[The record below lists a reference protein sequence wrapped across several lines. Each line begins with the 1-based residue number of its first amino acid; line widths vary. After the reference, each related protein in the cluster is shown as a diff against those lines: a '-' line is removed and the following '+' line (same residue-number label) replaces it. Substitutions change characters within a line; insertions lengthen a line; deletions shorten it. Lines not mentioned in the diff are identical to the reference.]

1 MAHTKETSVV
11 RSNTLE
17 QWRQK
22 TNKISY
28 DLGSLYDLDPNLTD
42 SILEFTATEGQTNFY
57 SDALAIAFAPQQEVD
72 NTGGSIIL
80 VPNATVDAGFV
91 ADERVF
97 QGPEGSET
105 WQATI
110 VSVSDDK
117 IIVKQSVGNFDAGED
132 IVLTDDTNIT
142 LAAADISSIIAESY
156 KTVYSEI
163 YVDGVEQEQSMVT
176 AGFHAP
182 AYNSRIVLA
191 GSPTIPDS
199 FVEGATI
206 YQGTLGSET
215 FVGTILYVEGTSN
228 IHLKSVTSGTFSP
241 SVMVKVGNGDTNNR
255 VLAANIS
262 AMVQIDQ
269 DHACMLELHTPASA
283 GDVVKVVFFN
293 TVRALNELQDD
304 IGVTENLTT
313 TAGNLVGA
321 VNELD
326 AEIGNTSEFSTVSAT
341 NNTVSTA
348 IQKLHSEIGNITT
361 LDALISATTLVGAS
375 NELQTDIGNVANL
388 TTTATTV
395 VTAINEHE
403 NDIGDMSF
411 TGLDATDISA
421 AIRELR
427 TDLGDV
433 TATNMGTTASTVVTA
448 IKEHETD
455 IGNMTFTGL
464 DADNISGAIR
474 ELRVDLGDVTAE
486 NMGTTASTVV
496 TAVKELEGEINTLNT
511 RVEPT
516 QAFNTNFTATTIMD
530 GINELM
536 TDLGDVTAENMGTT
550 ASTVVT
556 AIKEHET
563 DIGNMTLTGL
573 DAADLSAAIRELRVN
588 LGDVTAENMG
598 TTADNAVGA
607 ILELETEIDTLNTRV
622 EPTQAFNETFTA
634 TTIMD
639 GINELMTDLGDVT
652 ATNMGTTA
660 STVVTAIS
668 ELHTELGDVTA
679 ENMGTTATTVV
690 GAISELETEIDTL
703 NTRVEPTQA
712 FDTWFNVYDEQ
723 EPPQLIPN
731 TIMDGINKLANDK
744 FNLTSGSDQ
753 TVNSNVT
760 FTTGNTLTVPTGATL
775 DVSAGTLLVGGGG
788 STLTFDTAF
797 ITLGSDA
804 ATEGLQIDRSEI
816 DGVTVLDT
824 TDAKLQWNEG
834 KVGTGSSNTSHRAWQ
849 LVGFTNDSDPV
860 VSTSDIVT
868 FYNAKDLV
876 SNNTET
882 NITVGWD
889 AVNQNFDFALNNA
902 ISLTS
907 VTASGNVGADTM
919 TTGTL
924 ATTGNVT
931 VGGNLTVSGTVT
943 TVNSETVTIADNI
956 IVLNSNEAGVPG
968 EDAGIEVER
977 GTSTNVAL
985 AWDESED
992 RWVFTNNGS
1001 TYYNIPIPTEYDKYT
1016 SWTIKDGDSSTY
1028 TITSGDTLQIA
1039 EGTGINSDFT
1049 ADDILTIT
1057 NTKPFDYLSMVDG
1070 DGTSLSLGNTNT
1082 WTFTEGS
1089 GSGATIDINHTDT
1102 VGPAYATTFTVTN
1115 TDKGS
1120 SQNIFKN
1127 VAVSGQNTIVA
1138 DNNNDTLTVAA
1149 GNAMTL
1155 TTNSSTD
1162 TLTIAHTD
1170 TSTLSGQYGGNN
1182 NGIVIEDIT
1191 VDSNGHITAIGTRDL
1206 DGRFDNY
1213 NNWSLFVD
1221 GVDKDNVTSGE
1232 KVDFAATAPLSVAH
1246 SISSGNVLTW
1256 THDASGVTAGSYG
1269 QTGAEDGQYIKSI
1282 TVNATGHIT
1291 GISSDDFDD
1300 RYDNYTSWNAK
1311 DHDGT
1316 TYTIT
1321 SGDTLQYKEGSG
1333 MDVNFTAD
1341 DVLTFTNTD
1350 RGSSQAIFKNVAVS
1364 GQNTIVAD
1372 NNNDT
1377 LTVVGGGAITV
1388 TTDSGTDTLTIA
1400 HSDTSTQASVNNTGR
1415 TYIQDITLDT
1425 YGHVTGL
1432 VSATETVVNT
1442 DTTYSIS
1449 AQDVT
1454 GGKAIRLSGSDDTN
1468 DDVVF
1473 AAGTNVSLSRTDDK
1487 ITITSTN
1494 TWRPIHDTPVDGS
1507 TTTSISSN
1515 WAFDNVKTAVPAN
1528 AVFTDNDT
1536 TYGHSFVDSGV
1547 NVIHRLAA
1555 GGSGTGNDDLT
1566 FKPGGIVTL
1575 TPSGDNMTINA
1586 PGTNITVTQTV
1597 NNPDLVEINSSTGNN
1612 GVLLVASTLYAGAM
1626 SSGDKSKLNGIDTGA
1641 EVNQNAFSN
1650 IEVYKNT
1657 GVGGATLVGTAS
1669 ADSKT
1674 DTFAIYTGSGITATQ
1689 GDDYITIS
1697 NEADQLNHIDR
1708 IGKTGTGQMSLDMST
1723 SGVANFWAS
1732 GTTGTLEFQ
1741 MQADGDFHADGNIT
1755 AYSTTTSS
1763 DAKLKTNIQ
1772 KVDGALDKVCALD
1785 GVTFEWIRDGKE
1797 SAGVIAQNVEE
1808 VLPRAVSEVK
1818 DLNSDDTRKV
1828 VDYNQLS
1835 ALFIEAIKEL
1845 KDENK
1850 HLRAE
1855 IEALKDINK

>member
-110 VSVSDDK
+110 VSVSDYK
-117 IIVKQSVGNFDAGED
+117 IIVKQSVGNFNTGVN

-142 LAAADISSIIAESY
+142 IAAADISSIIAESY
-156 KTVYSEI
+156 KTVYSEL
-163 YVDGVEQEQSMVT
+163 YVDGVEQEQEMIT

-182 AYNSRIVLA
+182 TYDSRIVLS

-199 FVEGATI
+199 FIEGATI

-215 FVGTILYVEGTSN
+215 FIGTILYVEGTSN

-241 SVMVKVGNGDTNNR
+241 SVMAKVGSGDTSNR

-262 AMVQIDQ
+262 TIVQVDQ
-269 DHACMLELHTPASA
+269 DHACMLELHTPASV

-304 IGVTENLTT
+304 IGITENLTT

-326 AEIGNTSEFSTVSAT
+326 AEIGNTSEFSTVT
-341 NNTVSTA
+341 NTNGTVSTA
-348 IQKLHSEIGNITT
+348 IQQLHSEIGDITT
-361 LDALISATTLVGAS
+361 LGTLISATTLVGAS

-388 TTTATTV
+388 NTTASTV

-403 NDIGDMSF
+403 TDIGNMSF
-411 TGLDATDISA
+411 TGLASTNISA

-427 TDLGDV
+427 TDIGDV
-433 TATNMGTTASTVVTA
+433 TATNMGTTAS
-448 IKEHETD
+448 
-455 IGNMTFTGL
+455 N
-464 DADNISGAIR
+464 
-474 ELRVDLGDVTAE
+474 
-486 NMGTTASTVV
+486 
-496 TAVKELEGEINTLNT
+496 
-511 RVEPT
+511 
-516 QAFNTNFTATTIMD
+516 
-530 GINELM
+530 
-536 TDLGDVTAENMGTT
+536 
-550 ASTVVT
+550 
-556 AIKEHET
+556 
-563 DIGNMTLTGL
+563 LTG
-573 DAADLSAAIRELRVN
+573 A
-588 LGDVTAENMG
+588 M
-598 TTADNAVGA
+598 
-607 ILELETEIDTLNTRV
+607 LELETEIDTLNTLV
-622 EPTQAFNETFTA
+622 EPTQAFNANFTA
-634 TTIMD
+634 DTIMD

-668 ELHTELGDVTA
+668 ELEGEIDDLNTYTGEGTTLTTTATDLAAAINEHETDIGNMTFTGLAANNISGAIRELRVDLGDVTA
-679 ENMGTTATTVV
+679 TNMGTTASTVV
-690 GAISELETEIDTL
+690 TAIKELEGEIDTL

-712 FDTWFNVYDEQ
+712 FDAWFSSD
-723 EPPQLIPN
+723 
-731 TIMDGINKLANDK
+731 TIMDGLNELADEK
-744 FNLTSGSDQ
+744 FNLVDGSGQ
-753 TVNSNVT
+753 IVNSDVT
-760 FTTGNTLTVPTGATL
+760 FTTGNTVTIPDGATL
-775 DVSAGTLLVGGGG
+775 DVSSGTLLIGGGEG
-788 STLTFDTAF
+788 SALSFDTAF
-797 ITLGSDA
+797 INLASSSTV
-804 ATEGLQIDRSEI
+804 EGIQIDRSAI
-816 DGVTVLDT
+816 TGVTLLST
-824 TDAKLQWNEG
+824 TDAKFQWNEG
-834 KVGTGSSNTSHRAWQ
+834 NIGTGSSNTSHRAWQ
-849 LVGFTNDSDPV
+849 LVGFTNDSTPV
-860 VSTSDIVT
+860 ADTSDIVT

-876 SNNTET
+876 SNNAESNMEVT
-882 NITVGWD
+882 WD
-889 AVNQNFDFALNNA
+889 ATNQNFDFSLNSS

-907 VTASGNVGADTM
+907 VTASANVGAATM

-924 ATTGNVT
+924 DTTGDVN

-943 TVNSETVTIADNI
+943 TINTETVNIADNI
-956 IVLNSNEAGVPG
+956 IVLNSNETGVPG

-985 AWDESED
+985 AWDESVD
-992 RWVFTNNGS
+992 RWSFTNNG
-1001 TYYNIPIPTEYDKYT
+1001 TNYFNIPVPAEYDNYT
-1016 SWTIKDGDSSTY
+1016 SWTIKDGDSSTF

-1039 EGTGINSDFT
+1039 EGNGINSDFT

-1057 NTKPFDYLSMVDG
+1057 NTKPFDYVSMVDG
-1070 DGTSLSLGNTNT
+1070 DGTSLSLANTNSLK
-1082 WTFTEGS
+1082 FVEGV
-1089 GSGATIDINHTDT
+1089 GTGATIDINHTDT
-1102 VGPAYATTFTVTN
+1102 TGPVFNTTFTVTN
-1115 TDKGS
+1115 TDRGS

-1127 VAVSGQNTIVA
+1127 VAVTGQNTIVA
-1138 DNNNDTLTVAA
+1138 DTNNDTLNIAA
-1149 GNAMTL
+1149 GNAMTI
-1155 TTNSSTD
+1155 TTNSTSD

-1170 TSTLSGQYGGNN
+1170 TSALSGEYGGNN

-1213 NNWSLFVD
+1213 QNWSLFVD
-1221 GVDKDNVTSGE
+1221 GVDTDDVSSGE

-1246 SISSGNVLTW
+1246 SISGGNVLTW
-1256 THDASGVTAGSYG
+1256 THDASGVAANTYG
-1269 QTGAEDGQYIKSI
+1269 QSGAEDGQYIKSI

-1291 GISSDDFDD
+1291 AISADDFDD
-1300 RYDNYTSWNAK
+1300 RYDNYSSWTAK

-1321 SGDTLQYKEGSG
+1321 SGDTLQYKEGTG

-1350 RGSSQAIFKNVAVS
+1350 RGSSQAIFKNIAVT
-1364 GQNTIVAD
+1364 GQNSIVAD
-1372 NNNDT
+1372 TNNDT

-1388 TTDSGTDTLTIA
+1388 TTDSATDTLTIA
-1400 HSDTSTQASVNNTGR
+1400 HTDTSTQASVNNTGR
-1415 TYIQDITLDT
+1415 TYIQDVTLDT

-1442 DTTYSIS
+1442 DTDTTYSIS
-1449 AQDVT
+1449 AVDS
-1454 GGKAIRLSGSDDTN
+1454 GADAIIRLTAGGSGSGT
-1468 DDVVF
+1468 DDVKLV
-1473 AAGTNVSLSRTDDK
+1473 AGSNITLTPAGDN
-1487 ITITSTN
+1487 ITITSSDTQ
-1494 TWRPIHDTPVDGS
+1494 RPIHDAPVDGA

-1528 AVFTDNDT
+1528 AVFTDT
-1536 TYGHSFVDSGV
+1536 
-1547 NVIHRLAA
+1547 
-1555 GGSGTGNDDLT
+1555 
-1566 FKPGGIVTL
+1566 
-1575 TPSGDNMTINA
+1575 
-1586 PGTNITVTQTV
+1586 GTNLGWLRDTDSFTIT
-1597 NNPDLVEINSSTGNN
+1597 SSTGGNTTLPAATDSLW
-1612 GVLLVASTLYAGAM
+1612 GVMTDGMVL
-1626 SSGDKSKLNGIDTGA
+1626 KLNSIEQSA
-1641 EVNQNAFSN
+1641 EVNQNAFSS
-1650 IEVYKNT
+1650 
-1657 GVGGATLVGTAS
+1657 VG
-1669 ADSKT
+1669 
-1674 DTFAIYTGSGITATQ
+1674 IYTGYTAGGSNFVTVAASDTTTDRFNIYAGNGITAAG
-1689 GDDYITIS
+1689 GDDYVILT
-1697 NEADQLNHIDR
+1697 NDQDQINHISK
-1708 IGKTGTGQMSLDMST
+1708 IGKNGSGNMSIDAATTGAINFYNTGT
-1723 SGVANFWAS
+1723 
-1732 GTTGTLEFQ
+1732 TLEFK
-1741 MQADGDFHADGNIT
+1741 MSSNGDFEADGNIT

-1763 DAKLKTNIQ
+1763 DAKLKTNIE
-1772 KVDGALDKVCALD
+1772 KVEGALDKVCALD

>member
-28 DLGSLYDLDPNLTD
+28 DLGSLYDLDSNLTD

-57 SDALAIAFAPQQEVD
+57 SDSLAIAFAPQQEVD
-72 NTGGSIIL
+72 NTAGSIIL
-80 VPNATVDAGFV
+80 VPGATVDAGFV

-117 IIVKQSVGNFDAGED
+117 IIVKQSVGNFDADED

-142 LAAADISSIIAESY
+142 LAAADISSLISESY
-156 KTVYSEI
+156 KTIYSEV
-163 YVDGVEQEQSMVT
+163 YVDGVEQEQEMIT

-182 AYNSRIVLA
+182 AYNSRIVLT

-241 SVMVKVGNGDTNNR
+241 SAMVKVGNGDTNNR
-255 VLAANIS
+255 VLAANLS
-262 AMVQIDQ
+262 TMVQIDQ
-269 DHACMLELHTPASA
+269 DHACMIELHTPASA

-326 AEIGNTSEFSTVSAT
+326 AEIGDTSEFSTVSAT

-348 IQKLHSEIGNITT
+348 IQKLHTEIGDITT
-361 LDALISATTLVGAS
+361 LDNLISATTLVGAS

-388 TTTATTV
+388 NTTASTV

-403 NDIGDMSF
+403 TDIGNMSF
-411 TGLDATDISA
+411 TGLDATNISA

-427 TDLGDV
+427 ADLGDV
-433 TATNMGTTASTVVTA
+433 TAGNMGTTATNAV
-448 IKEHETD
+448 
-455 IGNMTFTGL
+455 
-464 DADNISGAIR
+464 GAI
-474 ELRVDLGDVTAE
+474 L
-486 NMGTTASTVV
+486 
-496 TAVKELEGEINTLNT
+496 ELETEIDTLNT
-511 RVEPT
+511 LVEPT
-516 QAFNTNFTATTIMD
+516 QAFNANFTATTIMD

-536 TDLGDVTAENMGTT
+536 TDLGDVTAGNMGTT

-556 AIKEHET
+556 AIAELEGEIDDLNTYTGEGTTLDTTATTLAGAVNEHEG
-563 DIGNMTLTGL
+563 DIGNMTFTGL
-573 DAADLSAAIRELRVN
+573 EATDISAAIRELR
-588 LGDVTAENMG
+588 
-598 TTADNAVGA
+598 
-607 ILELETEIDTLNTRV
+607 
-622 EPTQAFNETFTA
+622 
-634 TTIMD
+634 
-639 GINELMTDLGDVT
+639 TDLGDVT
-652 ATNMGTTA
+652 AGNMGTTA
-660 STVVTAIS
+660 STVVT
-668 ELHTELGDVTA
+668 
-679 ENMGTTATTVV
+679 
-690 GAISELETEIDTL
+690 AISELETEIDTL

-712 FDTWFNVYDEQ
+712 FDAWFDST
-723 EPPQLIPN
+723 
-731 TIMDGINKLANDK
+731 TIMDGINELATEK
-744 FNLTSGSDQ
+744 FDLTSTADQ
-753 TVNSNVT
+753 TINSNVT
-760 FTTGNTLTVPTGATL
+760 FTTGNTLTVPSGATL
-775 DVSAGTLLVGGGG
+775 DVSGGTLLVGGGG

-804 ATEGLQIDRSEI
+804 ANEGLQIDRSEI
-816 DGVTVLDT
+816 TDVTLLPT

-849 LVGFTNDSDPV
+849 LVGFTNDSTPV
-860 VSTSDIVT
+860 VNTSDIVT

-907 VTASGNVGADTM
+907 VTASGNIGAATM

-943 TVNSETVTIADNI
+943 TINTETVNIADNI
-956 IVLNSNEAGVPG
+956 IVLNSNEDGVPG

-992 RWVFTNNGS
+992 RWRFTNNGT
-1001 TYYNIPIPTEYDKYT
+1001 TYYNIPVPAEYDNYT
-1016 SWTIKDGDSSTY
+1016 SWTIRDGDSTTY
-1028 TITSGDTLQIA
+1028 AITSGDTLQIA
-1039 EGTGINSDFT
+1039 EGNGINSNFT
-1049 ADDILTIT
+1049 ADDVLTIS
-1057 NTKPFDYLSMVDG
+1057 NTKPFDYLSMIDG
-1070 DGTSLSLGNTNT
+1070 DGTSVSLGNTNT
-1082 WTFTEGS
+1082 WTFTEGT

-1102 VGPAYATTFTVTN
+1102 GGPAYATTFTVTN
-1115 TDKGS
+1115 TDRGS

-1127 VAVSGQNTIVA
+1127 VAVSGQSTIVA
-1138 DNNNDTLTVAA
+1138 DSNNDTLNIAA

-1155 TTNSSTD
+1155 TTNASTD
-1162 TLTIAHTD
+1162 TLTISHTD
-1170 TSTLSGQYGGNN
+1170 TSSLSGTYGGNN

-1191 VDSNGHITAIGTRDL
+1191 VDTNGHITAVGTRDL

-1232 KVDFAATAPLSVAH
+1232 KVDFVATAPLSVAH

-1256 THDASGVTAGSYG
+1256 THDNSGVTAGSYG

-1291 GISSDDFDD
+1291 AVSSDDFDN
-1300 RYDNYTSWNAK
+1300 RYDNYGSWTAR

-1316 TYTIT
+1316 SYTVT
-1321 SGDTLQYKEGSG
+1321 SGDVLQYKEGTG

-1388 TTDSGTDTLTIA
+1388 TTNSSTDTLTIA
-1400 HSDTSTQASVNNTGR
+1400 HSDTSSQASVNNSGR
-1415 TYIQDITLDT
+1415 TYIQDVTLDA

-1442 DTTYSIS
+1442 DTNTTYSIS
-1449 AQDVT
+1449 AVDSGANAIIRLTAGGSGSGTDDVT
-1454 GGKAIRLSGSDDTN
+1454 LVAGSNITLTPSGDN
-1468 DDVVF
+1468 
-1473 AAGTNVSLSRTDDK
+1473 
-1487 ITITSTN
+1487 ITIAATN
-1494 TWRPIHDTPVDGS
+1494 TQRPIHDTPVDGA

-1515 WAFDNVKTAVPAN
+1515 WAFDNVKTPVPAN
-1528 AVFTDNDT
+1528 AVFTDT
-1536 TYGHSFVDSGV
+1536 
-1547 NVIHRLAA
+1547 
-1555 GGSGTGNDDLT
+1555 
-1566 FKPGGIVTL
+1566 
-1575 TPSGDNMTINA
+1575 
-1586 PGTNITVTQTV
+1586 GTNLSFSRDTNGLTIT
-1597 NNPDLVEINSSTGNN
+1597 SSTGNN
-1612 GVLLVASTLYAGAM
+1612 VSLPAATDSLWGVMTDGMVL
-1626 SSGDKSKLNGIDTGA
+1626 KLNSIATGA

-1650 IEVYKNT
+1650 IAVHKNFSL
-1657 GVGGATLVGTAS
+1657 GGSTLVGTAV

-1674 DTFAIYTGSGITATQ
+1674 DTFTIYTGSGITATQ
-1689 GDDYITIS
+1689 GDDYIAIT
-1697 NEADQLNHIDR
+1697 NETDQLNHIYQ
-1708 IGKTGTGQMSLDMST
+1708 IGRTGSGQMSIDLSAT
-1723 SGVANFWAS
+1723 GAASFYSS
-1732 GTTGTLEFQ
+1732 GTSLEFQ
-1741 MQADGDFHADGNIT
+1741 MQSDGNFHADGNIT

-1808 VLPRAVSEVK
+1808 VLPRAVSDVD
-1818 DLNSDDTRKV
+1818 DLKGDESHKV

-1850 HLRAE
+1850 QLRAE